1 MVSSEPFLYDTT
13 YMPIK
18 QNKATPVN
26 EYGRCCTADEVGD
39 RDKITMRPKKWK
51 SASYPQMKR
60 SVSLLQQ
67 RNLKKSMQELRNG
80 LESIDKGCQ
89 HGHYTDWCSAA
100 KFASQVDEQEQLHE
114 LLEHPFTCAIGMCR
128 SLLRPS
134 VLFPLT
140 IHDCKG
146 S

>member
-1 MVSSEPFLYDTT
+1 
-13 YMPIK
+13 
-18 QNKATPVN
+18 
-26 EYGRCCTADEVGD
+26 
-39 RDKITMRPKKWK
+39 
-51 SASYPQMKR
+51 
-60 SVSLLQQ
+60 
-67 RNLKKSMQELRNG
+67 MQELRNG